1 MSIQKI
7 IPKENLKNEDIRAT
21 QKKGEILQVA
31 PGIYQVIIFKQ
42 QDRKIFTTSIDRAI
56 NILLR
61 EDLE

>member
-42 QDRKIFTTSIDRAI
+42 PDRKIFTTSIDRAI
-56 NILLR
+56 NILLL